1 MYGEGEC
8 EQRMSM
14 RTYIDSYYIYI
25 YICIHVCI
33 CACAYVPICLFISS
47 NNKLPALGLNK
58 VLSFDAG
65 HVL

>member
-1 MYGEGEC
+1 
-8 EQRMSM
+8 M
-14 RTYIDSYYIYI
+14 RTTNVSAYVHRLILYLYIYI
-25 YICIHVCI
+25 YIYIYIHVCI